1 MFDKVKIPVYK
12 AALCSAEV
20 LEKAN
25 KTNALS
31 QKKIVKNLILGVG
44 GKIANRYSPQ
54 T

>member
-1 MFDKVKIPVYK
+1 MFDKAKSSVYK

-25 KTNALS
+25 KTNALPR
-31 QKKIVKNLILGVG
+31 KKIVKNLILGVD
-44 GKIANRYSPQ
+44 GKIASRYSPQ